1 MPYPPPPFKEVS
13 GMEAEV
19 EMLRLEL
26 DEAKAHVRLLTE
38 RIDSLEI
45 DRRDDRVSVDM
56 LKEEL
61 LELID
66 RTRG

>member
-19 EMLRLEL
+19 EMLRLDL
-26 DEAKAHVRLLTE
+26 DEAKEHIRLLTE

-45 DRRDDRVSVDM
+45 DRRDDKVSVDM

-66 RTRG
+66 RARG

>member
-1 MPYPPPPFKEVS
+1 
-13 GMEAEV
+13 MEAEL

-26 DEAKAHVRLLTE
+26 DEAKVHVRLLTE
-38 RIDSLEI
+38 RIDLLEI